1 MILPPSSNHLIE
13 KKYRKLMIN
22 NDYGVQHYYPKD
34 FKISTYL
41 KRWLWLCKPMLP
53 DIDLVLLDKKYK
65 EI

>member
-1 MILPPSSNHLIE
+1 
-13 KKYRKLMIN
+13 MIN
-22 NDYGVQHYYPKD
+22 NDTGVQHYYPKD

-53 DIDLVLLDKKYK
+53 DIDLELLYKKYK